1 MSKVVIDNLARKLE
15 ERGASDIEINEVDD
29 NENSL
34 NRLGKIYLASL
45 MQHDSRK
52 RIIYGEDGK
61 KIATFSDG
69 KVEFNRED
77 LSDKEKEGLSN
88 LVEERFGLANLG
100 KIANLSG
107 KPRFQLS
114 RELDGSTIFGKLQ
127 LRDSEMAQN
136 MPDGITMDS
145 LFDGFITYINPKELP
160 DNSSVKNKDAKL
172 IPVITSKDGKN
183 VFEIPPSVLECQD
196 NDSQSL
202 KYEREKNTLKEDENG
217 NIVQAPENSA
227 RITELARFKIP
238 DTNNRNRNDAEY
250 FVFRTNN
257 DYLKG
262 TSDSKGYNIELYYER
277 VKKSE
282 SEYDLKK
289 GTHGDM
295 IFSEEI
301 PPYDR
306 AEEISDKANE
316 HREDLETDDDAR
328 GEIRDRQRDDTELNQ
343 QRAQEEEDNKDK
355 VKKQYEKYGQA
366 TTEVAN
372 QVNEREYYYQMAE
385 TIAKDSN
392 IYGPN
397 DVYKM
402 MMKVKNENQELSDKQ
417 LKEAIQQLIEG
428 ERVLGDSNNQRRI
441 G

>member
-15 ERGASDIEINEVDD
+15 ERGASDIEIKEVND

-34 NRLGKIYLASL
+34 NRLGKIYLSSL
-45 MQHDSRK
+45 MQNGSRK
-52 RIIYGEDGK
+52 RIIYGENGK

-77 LSDKEKEGLSN
+77 LSNEEKKELTN
-88 LVEERFGLANLG
+88 LVEERFGLANLE
-100 KIANLSG
+100 KIANLIG

-160 DNSSVKNKDAKL
+160 DNSSIKNKDAKL

-217 NIVQAPENSA
+217 NVVQAPENSA

-306 AEEISDKANE
+306 AEEISDKAND
-316 HREDLETDDDAR
+316 HRADLGTDDDAR
-328 GEIRDRQRDDTELNQ
+328 DEIRDRQRDDTELNQ
-343 QRAQEEEDNKDK
+343 QRAQEEKNDADN
-355 VKKQYEKYGQA
+355 VKEKYEKDGQSTA
-366 TTEVAN
+366 EVAS
-372 QVNEREYYYQMAE
+372 QVNERNHYMKIAE
-385 TIAKDSN
+385 RINKAIDTYGAN
-392 IYGPN
+392 YIY
-397 DVYKM
+397 DKL
-402 MMKVKNENQELSDKQ
+402 MKVKKENQNISDEQ
-417 LKEAIQQLIEG
+417 LEAVVQQQLEG
-428 ERVLGDSNNQRRI
+428 ERVPGPNPRRI
-441 G
+441 

>member
-15 ERGASDIEINEVDD
+15 ERGASDIAINEVDD

-34 NRLGKIYLASL
+34 NRLGKIYVSSL
-45 MQHDSRK
+45 MQNGSRK
-52 RIIYGEDGK
+52 RIIYGENGK

-316 HREDLETDDDAR
+316 HRVDLGTDDDSR
-328 GEIRDRQRDDTELNQ
+328 DEIKDRQRDAVELNG
-343 QRAQEEEDNKDK
+343 QRAQEEKINDDRIKEK
-355 VKKQYEKYGQA
+355 YEKDGQSTA
-366 TTEVAN
+366 EVAS
-372 QVNEREYYYQMAE
+372 QVNERNRYMKIAE
-385 TIAKDSN
+385 RINNAIDTYGANYVYDKLMDFKKKNQN
-392 IYGPN
+392 I
-397 DVYKM
+397 
-402 MMKVKNENQELSDKQ
+402 SDEQ
-417 LKEAIQQLIEG
+417 LEAVVQQQLEG
-428 ERVLGDSNNQRRI
+428 ERVLGENPLRR
-441 G
+441 GY

>member
-15 ERGASDIEINEVDD
+15 ERGASDIKINEVND
-29 NENSL
+29 NENS
-34 NRLGKIYLASL
+34 SL
-45 MQHDSRK
+45 MQNGSRK

-77 LSDKEKEGLSN
+77 LSNQEKEGLFN

-160 DNSSVKNKDAKL
+160 DNSSIKNKDAKL

-306 AEEISDKANE
+306 AEEISDKAND
-316 HREDLETDDDAR
+316 HRADLGTDDDAR
-328 GEIRDRQRDDTELNQ
+328 DEIRDRQRDATELNQ
-343 QRAQEEEDNKDK
+343 QRAQEEKNDADN
-355 VKKQYEKYGQA
+355 VKEKYEKDGQSTA
-366 TTEVAN
+366 EVAS
-372 QVNEREYYYQMAE
+372 QVNERNHYMKIAE
-385 TIAKDSN
+385 RINNATDT
-392 IYGPN
+392 YGAN
-397 DVYKM
+397 YVYDKL
-402 MMKVKNENQELSDKQ
+402 MKVKKENQNISDEQ
-417 LKEAIQQLIEG
+417 LEAVVQQQLEG
-428 ERVLGDSNNQRRI
+428 ERVPGPNPRRI
-441 G
+441 

>member
-1 MSKVVIDNLARKLE
+1 MSEVVIDNLARKLQ
-15 ERGASDIEINEVDD
+15 ERGASDIDISEVND
-29 NENSL
+29 NETPL
-34 NRLGKIYLASL
+34 NRLGKIYVSSL
-45 MQHDSRK
+45 MQNGSRK

-77 LSDKEKEGLSN
+77 LSNEEEEGLSN

-306 AEEISDKANE
+306 AEEISDKAND
-316 HREDLETDDDAR
+316 HRADLGTDDDAR
-328 GEIRDRQRDDTELNQ
+328 DEIRDRQRDDTELNQ
-343 QRAQEEEDNKDK
+343 QRAQEEKNDADN
-355 VKKQYEKYGQA
+355 VKEKYEKDGQSTA
-366 TTEVAN
+366 EVAS
-372 QVNEREYYYQMAE
+372 QVNERNHYMKIAE
-385 TIAKDSN
+385 RINNAIDT
-392 IYGPN
+392 YGEN
-397 DVYKM
+397 YVYDKL
-402 MMKVKNENQELSDKQ
+402 MKVKKENQNISDEQ
-417 LKEAIQQLIEG
+417 LEAVVQQQLEG
-428 ERVLGDSNNQRRI
+428 ERVPGPNPRRI
-441 G
+441 